1 MIYILIWEL
10 YWNYVK
16 NSGKIDYYIMLIK
29 YFNIDFFIY
38 FILVILYIG
47 LRYYFVVCGFF
58 FMILLISILIFGYY
72 YLGRCMLK
80 IFFEI
85 IYILYFS

>member
-1 MIYILIWEL
+1 
-10 YWNYVK
+10 
-16 NSGKIDYYIMLIK
+16 MLIK
-29 YFNIDFFIY
+29 CFNIDFFIY
-38 FILVILYIG
+38 FILVMLFIG
-47 LRYYFVVCGFF
+47 VRFYFVVFGFF